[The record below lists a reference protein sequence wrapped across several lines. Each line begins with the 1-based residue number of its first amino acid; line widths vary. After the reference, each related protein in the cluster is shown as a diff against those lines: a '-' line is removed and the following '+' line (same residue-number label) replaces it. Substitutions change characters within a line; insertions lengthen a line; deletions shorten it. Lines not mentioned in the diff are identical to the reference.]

1 MLHLRQI
8 RSLISNSSKKDS
20 LCMNFPFP
28 TGTGLIVAD
37 PIDMN
42 QRLSPG
48 LTGAAFNTAGTRQ
61 TKAFVP
67 ALNI

>member
-1 MLHLRQI
+1 
-8 RSLISNSSKKDS
+8 
-20 LCMNFPFP
+20 MNFPFP

-48 LTGAAFNTAGTRQ
+48 LAGAAFNTAGTRQ
-61 TKAFVP
+61 NKAFVP

>member
-1 MLHLRQI
+1 MNYP
-8 RSLISNSSKKDS
+8 SL
-20 LCMNFPFP
+20 

-48 LTGAAFNTAGTRQ
+48 LAGAAFNTAGTRQ

-67 ALNI
+67 AFNI